1 MVSACSHR
9 RNVTGKWELGNQV
22 VGPFWILSKLPVD
35 LYCRAAP
42 EAQVRGA
49 VLGEGDISLTR
60 VPTFTHH

>member
-42 EAQVRGA
+42 KPRLEVLFWVR
-49 VLGEGDISLTR
+49 E
-60 VPTFTHH
+60 PTFTHH